1 MPLIIITGVPC
12 SGKTT
17 RTSELKEYFEN
28 KAGRNVEVISEVD
41 VLTKAGYD
49 RNTFYADSKKEK
61 SVRSD
66 TKSAAQRMLNTSDVL
81 IIDGSNYIKGYRY
94 EIYCMTKLY
103 KTPQCTIHC
112 DIPIEHAWLW
122 NERRLERE
130 QYSREIFDALVMRYE
145 TPDSKNRWDAPL
157 FSVSAE
163 DELKFHEIYR
173 SLYEAKAPKP
183 NLSTQCPP
191 LSSTNYLYELDSV
204 TQEVVNAILSAKQLG
219 VESEFKIPG
228 YDLTVQNP
236 CTAAQLM
243 RLRRQFLTYSKMQ
256 QIEVNQIAALFV
268 QYLNKSL

>member
-1 MPLIIITGVPC
+1 MPLIIMTGIPC

-17 RTSELKEYFEN
+17 RTYELKEYFEN
-28 KAGRNVEVISEVD
+28 KAEKNVEVISEVD

-49 RNTFYADSKKEK
+49 RNTFYADSKKER

-66 TKSAAQRMLNTSDVL
+66 VMSAAQRMLNTNDVL

-94 EIYCMTKLY
+94 EMYCMTKLY
-103 KTPQCTIHC
+103 KTPQCTVHC

-122 NERRLERE
+122 NERRLEHE

-145 TPDSKNRWDAPL
+145 TPDSNKRWDAPL

-163 DELKFHEIYR
+163 DELKFDEIYR

-191 LSSTNYLYELDSV
+191 SSSTNYLYQLDSV
-204 TQEVVNAILSAKQLG
+204 TQEVINAIRSAKRLG
-219 VESEFKIPG
+219 VESEFNIPG
-228 YDLTVQNP
+228 YNLTVQKP
-236 CTAAQLM
+236 CTTAQLM
-243 RLRRQFLTYSKMQ
+243 RLQRQFVTYSKTRQ
-256 QIEVNQIAALFV
+256 FEVNQIAALFV
-268 QYLNKSL
+268 KYLNKSL

>member
-1 MPLIIITGVPC
+1 MPLIIVTGIPC

-17 RTSELKEYFEN
+17 RTTELKEYFEN
-28 KAGRNVEVISEVD
+28 KVNKRVEIINEID
-41 VLTKAGYD
+41 VVTKAGYD
-49 RNTFYADSKKEK
+49 KNTFYADSKKEK

-66 TKSAAQRMLNTSDVL
+66 IKSAVQRLLNINDVL
-81 IIDGSNYIKGYRY
+81 IMDGSNYIKGYRY

-103 KTPQCTIHC
+103 KNPQCTIHC
-112 DIPIEHAWLW
+112 DLPIEHAWLW
-122 NERRLERE
+122 NERRPECE

-145 TPDSKNRWDAPL
+145 TPNSKNRWDSPL
-157 FSVSAE
+157 FSVSVE
-163 DELKFHEIYR
+163 DELKFDEIYK
-173 SLYEAKAPKP
+173 SLYEVKAPKP
-183 NLSTQCPP
+183 NLSTQCQP

-219 VESEFKIPG
+219 IENDFKIPG
-228 YDLTVQNP
+228 HNLTVQSP

-256 QIEVNQIAALFV
+256 QIEVNQIVTLFV